1 MSGLWYRRI
10 FMQSFIRAMLDRV
23 PYIGSLRSQ
32 LRAAGMFPAGHY
44 HSPIPTLHDIRAR
57 LQARAAGDGFAGI
70 DLRPERQA
78 ELLREF
84 SAFYGSLPFP
94 EERTPGVRYYFNQ
107 TVFCY
112 ADAIFLYSF
121 LRRFQPRRIVE
132 IGSGL
137 SSAVMLDTID
147 RFFDRPPAVT
157 LIDPA
162 ADRLNH
168 VLWPEDWDR
177 VTFHQQPVQ
186 QLPLE
191 HFLSLEAGDLLFID
205 SSHVLKCGSD
215 LQFLMF
221 DVLPRLPVGVFVHF
235 HDVFDG
241 FEYPAQWLLNGM
253 YWNEDY
259 LLRAFLTHNRAWEI
273 VLFGEHMVVRH
284 SDWIAEHMPLC
295 LKNPGGS
302 LYIRRTG
309 D

>member
-1 MSGLWYRRI
+1 MRSL
-10 FMQSFIRAMLDRV
+10 IRAILDRF
-23 PYIGSLRSQ
+23 PYVGFLRKQ

-44 HSPIPTLHDIRAR
+44 HSPIPTVENIRAR
-57 LQARAAGDGFAGI
+57 LHAQPTRDALVGI
-70 DLRPERQA
+70 DLRPAQQA

-84 SAFYGSLPFP
+84 SAFYKELPFP
-94 EERTPGVRYYFNQ
+94 KERTAGVRYYFNQ

-121 LRRFQPRRIVE
+121 LRRFQPRRIIE
-132 IGSGL
+132 IGSGF
-137 SSAVMLDTID
+137 SSAVTLDTID
-147 RFFDRPPAVT
+147 RFFERRPDVT
-157 LIDPA
+157 LVDPA

-168 VLWPEDWDR
+168 VLWPDDWNGL
-177 VTFHQQPVQ
+177 TFLKQEVQ
-186 QLPLE
+186 QIPLSR
-191 HFLSLEAGDLLFID
+191 FLSLEAGDLLFID

-221 DVLPRLPVGVFVHF
+221 EVLPRLPVGVFVHF

-241 FEYPAQWLLNGM
+241 FEYPAEWLLNGM

-259 LLRAFLTHNRAWEI
+259 VLRAFLTHNRAWEI
-273 VLFGEHMVVRH
+273 VLFGEHMVRRH
-284 SDWIAEHMPLC
+284 SDWMAEHMPLC